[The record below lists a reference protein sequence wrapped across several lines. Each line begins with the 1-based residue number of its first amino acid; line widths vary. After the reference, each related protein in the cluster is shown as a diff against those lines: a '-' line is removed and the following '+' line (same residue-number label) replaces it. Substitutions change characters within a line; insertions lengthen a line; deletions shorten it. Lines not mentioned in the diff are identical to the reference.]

1 LRLILICAEG
11 IVKGVV
17 TIRAGKQELTGKQE
31 LKGKEVLAAMAEGQ
45 KDTTYAPVGAQVSWL
60 MGRLFSGIRKPFTED
75 CGLR

>member
-17 TIRAGKQELTGKQE
+17 TIRAGKQEL
-31 LKGKEVLAAMAEGQ
+31 KGKEVLAAMAEGQ
-45 KDTTYAPVGAQVSWL
+45 KDATYAPVGAQVSWL

-75 CGLR
+75 CGLP